1 MINPSLEIG
10 IVGAGGWGT
19 ALSLLLAGKGHR
31 VDLWVFEED
40 LCATMQQDR
49 ENPVYLPGFRL
60 PEGIRPSNSLQEVV
74 AGKKVLLLVVP
85 THVLRNT
92 LKALKRFLD
101 PDCLV
106 INASKGIENETLLP
120 IHKSFRNRFPI
131 LWPLCRGRPSPRK
144 SHRANL
150 RRLLRRPLNRKPPN
164 GCSLFSIRKN

>member
-1 MINPSLEIG
+1 MINPFLEIG

-19 ALSLLLAGKGHR
+19 ALSLLLVGKGLR

-60 PEGIRPSNSLQEVV
+60 PEGIRPSNSLREVV

-92 LKALKRFLD
+92 LNGPTSASTVVLALSAVSTVTGY
-101 PDCLV
+101 C
-106 INASKGIENETLLP
+106 
-120 IHKSFRNRFPI
+120 
-131 LWPLCRGRPSPRK
+131 
-144 SHRANL
+144 
-150 RRLLRRPLNRKPPN
+150 
-164 GCSLFSIRKN
+164 GCVA